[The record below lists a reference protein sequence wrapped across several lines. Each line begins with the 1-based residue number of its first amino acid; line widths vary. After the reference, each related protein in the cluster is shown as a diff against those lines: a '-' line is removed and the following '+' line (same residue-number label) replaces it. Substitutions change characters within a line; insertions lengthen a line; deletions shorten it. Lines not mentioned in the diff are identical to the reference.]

1 MTYEVKNFVG
11 FRKEKKT
18 NSHLSRKGAKTA
30 KFKSKFLLGEL
41 GAFA

>member
-1 MTYEVKNFVG
+1 MTYAMKKLSVFEK
-11 FRKEKKT
+11 KKT

-41 GAFA
+41 RAFA